1 MTVTLTNACYK
12 RLTAKLFSDPIRTPT
27 PEPVVI
33 PEQLKLPEP
42 EPEPVSIDT
51 CTAIYSFEA
60 QESDE
65 LTISEGDTI
74 DVLGNLN
81 YYLLFNLMALMQSC
95 VGCNTSHHIAILA
108 SVHYHITGRFTYLM
122 VNGTLVQSLLTTTG

>member
-1 MTVTLTNACYK
+1 MYDSPTKSLTNDCYE
-12 RLTAKLFSDPIRTPT
+12 RFTAILFSDPIRAPT
-27 PEPVVI
+27 PEPEVI
-33 PEQLKLPEP
+33 PEQPKLPEP

-74 DVLGNLN
+74 DVLGKFFTLTNG
-81 YYLLFNLMALMQSC
+81 
-95 VGCNTSHHIAILA
+95 VLA
-108 SVHYHITGRFTYLM
+108 
-122 VNGTLVQSLLTTTG
+122 